1 MKLKHIGILLFS
13 TLYCCFIAE
22 SQPVNIEHYSFLNTK
37 SDSVIFY
44 GQSQKQFKLFV
55 ENFIQMIRLGK
66 SQVKILHL
74 GDSHLQAD
82 LYTGQV
88 RKNFQSFM
96 TGLEGARG
104 MITPFVK
111 ASPDSYKIIFSSS
124 WKSINILSQTNN
136 ANLGLWGTTAYTTS
150 TNNTIDI
157 NINNKNPIKYD
168 FNRLKVYHSDLNN
181 GDNII
186 ISGLEVAYQKI
197 YNRKEGYT
205 EFVLADYVKDVK
217 IVITKN
223 NSETFY
229 LYGLYF
235 DNDDAGVVYNVSGT
249 NGATA
254 NSYLNAQRL
263 MSDIA
268 KINPDMIIISL
279 GTNDTYEQGGENTF
293 EGNLSSLVAKIKN
306 STTNIPIL
314 LITPVE
320 CHWHKKKINP
330 RQEKTI
336 EIIENVA
343 KSEGCLYLNM
353 YNILGGKGSSNNL
366 VNNALMQ
373 RDKVHLTT
381 KGYQLEGDLL
391 YNALW
396 NAIEKNF

>member
-22 SQPVNIEHYSFLNTK
+22 SQPVNIEHYSFFNTK

-55 ENFIQMIRLGK
+55 EKFIQMIRLGK

>member
-55 ENFIQMIRLGK
+55 EKFIQMIRLGK

-330 RQEKTI
+330 RQEKTV